1 MANPT
6 TGYFTKVGAGIDSV
20 KEDLPIG
27 RQGIYN
33 LQGVRLNT
41 TPEQLP
47 AGIYII
53 DGRKVTI
60 RLISFVFP
68 AMVVYCMLD
77 SFLHT
82 NNVRKSRIVNGNAP
96 FYGRALTFHG
106 KSERTCSV
114 FSSDFQRFQ
123 RY

>member
-33 LQGVRLNT
+33 RQGVRLNT
-41 TPEQLP
+41 TPGRLP

-60 RLISFVFP
+60 WLISFVFP

-82 NNVRKSRIVNGNAP
+82 IYIKR
-96 FYGRALTFHG
+96 
-106 KSERTCSV
+106 SEKWT
-114 FSSDFQRFQ
+114 DMHRF
-123 RY
+123 RHIG

>member
-41 TPEQLP
+41 TPEKLP

-53 DGRKVTI
+53 DGKKVTI
-60 RLISFVFP
+60 WLIFFVFP
-68 AMVVYCMLD
+68 AMAVYCMLD

-82 NNVRKSRIVNGNAP
+82 IYMK
-96 FYGRALTFHG
+96 RAE
-106 KSERTCSV
+106 K
-114 FSSDFQRFQ
+114 
-123 RY
+123 